1 MAIGRVL
8 YSVLALRGK
17 DVVDNLLS
25 ESHNLPLSAYQG
37 NVLDGKIK
45 NVFYNEKET
54 GYTHGGFDTAKE
66 PGFYG
71 LHGNYHEEIPIRD
84 RSVMLLVFEQRG
96 LKSRINDMIIQIAI
110 GIHRGGMAIRFLRT
124 NKDNEPWNS
133 WAVIKE

>member
-45 NVFYNEKET
+45 NVFYNAKEK
-54 GYTHGGFDTAKE
+54 GYTYGGLDTAKE
-66 PGFYG
+66 PGFHG
-71 LHGNYHEEIPIRD
+71 LHSNHKREIPIND
-84 RSVMLLVFEQRG
+84 RSVMLLVFEQYG
-96 LKSRINDMIIQIAI
+96 LVSKINDMIIQIAI

-124 NKDNEPWNS
+124 DQDTWNP